1 MLHKPK
7 RYTSDLRSE
16 KQWEIM
22 LTLLPKRN
30 GAGRP
35 MELDLKAVIRAIY
48 YVVVTGIQWSNLPDE
63 FPNYKSVYYHYRK
76 WCLDGTWRRINQRI
90 VYLERLRVG
99 RLPRPSAGIID
110 SQSVK
115 TTESGG
121 LRGYDGN
128 KKVKG
133 RKRHIL
139 VDTMGNLLEVL
150 VGAANQSDRNGAKNL
165 FKKIEKMIALR
176 LVKIWADQA
185 YLGDLLEVLRQH
197 WNIQLEIVQREIGSK
212 GFVVQARRWVV
223 ERTFSWLGKYRRL
236 SKDYEQCI
244 QSSEG
249 MIYIASIHTMLKR
262 FAD

>member
-1 MLHKPK
+1 ML
-7 RYTSDLRSE
+7 S
-16 KQWEIM
+16 
-22 LTLLPKRN
+22 LLPERS

-35 MELDLKAVIRAIY
+35 MSLDRKQVIRAIY

-63 FPNYKSVYYHYRK
+63 FPNYKSVSYHYRK
-76 WCLDGTWRRINQRI
+76 WCLDGTWRRINQRM
-90 VYLERLRVG
+90 VYLERLRLG
-99 RLPRPSAGIID
+99 RMPRPSAGSID

-128 KKVKG
+128 KRVKG

-150 VGAANQSDRNGAKNL
+150 VGAANQSDRNGAKAL
-165 FKKIEKMIALR
+165 FKKLETMIALR
-176 LVKIWADQA
+176 LLKVWADQA
-185 YLGDLLEVLRQH
+185 YMGDLLEVLRQH
-197 WNIQLEIVQREIGSK
+197 WNIELEILQREAGLK
-212 GFVVQARRWVV
+212 GFVVQPRRWVV
-223 ERTFSWLGKYRRL
+223 ERTFAWFGKYRRL
-236 SKDYEQCI
+236 SKDYEHCTL
-244 QSSEG
+244 SSEG